1 MAQAPEGERTRWAS
15 VPRRHGKINQNTLSP
30 HRAALRF
37 DQQACQRQ
45 FHARALMG
53 LGVAIA
59 EVLDL
64 LEQLGQVGVSDA
76 DVVVFDF
83 DA

>member
-1 MAQAPEGERTRWAS
+1 
-15 VPRRHGKINQNTLSP
+15 
-30 HRAALRF
+30 
-37 DQQACQRQ
+37 
-45 FHARALMG
+45 MG